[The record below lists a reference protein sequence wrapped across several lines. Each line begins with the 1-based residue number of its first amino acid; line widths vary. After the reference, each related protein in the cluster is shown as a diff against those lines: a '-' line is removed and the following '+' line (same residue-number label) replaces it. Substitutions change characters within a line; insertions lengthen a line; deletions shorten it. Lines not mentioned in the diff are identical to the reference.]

1 MCVCVSVGVGLF
13 VRQCL
18 LLFLRCHLF
27 KFNECIAAFLALAN
41 VTPETFVNRGER
53 GKRQRARDRRRRG
66 LELGNGVSF

>member
-1 MCVCVSVGVGLF
+1 MCVCVGIGVGLF

-41 VTPETFVNRGER
+41 VTPETFVNLEEGGTSE
-53 GKRQRARDRRRRG
+53 GAGQAPQRARA
-66 LELGNGVSF
+66 GNGVSF